1 MADQLNNAIYNR
13 PPENKEVEI
22 DLVQIAR
29 IILKKLW
36 VIILGGIVGGIIALA
51 VTLFLIDPTYR
62 SSFTAYV
69 NNRTA
74 SNQSTEMISSGDT
87 SAAQQL
93 THTYAAIMTSR
104 PVVEQ
109 AIEKAGLDYRY
120 ESVHNA
126 ISTSITSS
134 TALITVNVTLTSA
147 QDAQSL
153 AQALA
158 EVSPDYVSGI
168 VEGSSMKV
176 VSYPVIPSGQYAP
189 SPKRNT
195 AMGVLIGLVIMIAL
209 VVIRALTDTRIK
221 SEKELEEEFGIRVIG
236 TIPNFRE
243 AGHEKGGGYSHYK
256 AKKQ

>member
-1 MADQLNNAIYNR
+1 MADQSNNAIYNR

-74 SNQSTEMISSGDT
+74 SNQNTEMISSADA
-87 SAAQQL
+87 SASQNL

-109 AIEKAGLDYRY
+109 AIERAGLKYR
-120 ESVHNA
+120 
-126 ISTSITSS
+126 
-134 TALITVNVTLTSA
+134 
-147 QDAQSL
+147 
-153 AQALA
+153 
-158 EVSPDYVSGI
+158 
-168 VEGSSMKV
+168 
-176 VSYPVIPSGQYAP
+176 
-189 SPKRNT
+189 
-195 AMGVLIGLVIMIAL
+195 
-209 VVIRALTDTRIK
+209 
-221 SEKELEEEFGIRVIG
+221 
-236 TIPNFRE
+236 
-243 AGHEKGGGYSHYK
+243 
-256 AKKQ
+256 